1 MAKTLTDKE
10 VKEIVEKLDSI
21 IDELKELGKSDI
33 K

>member
-21 IDELKELGKSDI
+21 KEELKELKKSDI
-33 K
+33 